1 MIKKTTTTK
10 KCFIIGIKIKK
21 FIFWKI
27 LFLAVSQ
34 KRYKTEE
41 TGIFRQNQFEENTHI
56 RLDEIFFLNLYAFQI
71 CQMS

>member
-10 KCFIIGIKIKK
+10 KCIIIGIKIKK

-34 KRYKTEE
+34 KPYKTEE
-41 TGIFRQNQFEENTHI
+41 TGIFWHNQFEENTHN
-56 RLDEIFFLNLYAFQI
+56 RLDDNFFLDLCAFQI